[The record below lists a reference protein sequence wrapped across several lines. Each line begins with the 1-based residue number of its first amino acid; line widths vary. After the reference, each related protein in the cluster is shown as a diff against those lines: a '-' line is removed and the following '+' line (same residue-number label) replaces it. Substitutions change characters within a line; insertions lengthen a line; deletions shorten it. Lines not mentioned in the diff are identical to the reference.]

1 MIPYAAFPL
10 KILHLS
16 RAQSIYNPEIKQL
29 LMINL
34 EKELTLSEF
43 QQVVFQRIRVEL
55 GAKARDRIIQSHQ
68 FLEKFSRNKI
78 IYGVNTGFGPMAQYR
93 VAEEDSVNLQL
104 NLIRSHATGAG
115 AILSEVDVRA
125 LMLARLNT
133 LSLGKSGIDISV
145 AEVLIQLINLE
156 ITPLIFEHG
165 GVGAS
170 GDLVQL
176 AHLALVLIGEG
187 EVFYEGKRRNTEEIF
202 REKNIQPA
210 KITIRE
216 GLAIMNGTSAM
227 TGLGLVNIVY
237 AKQLLDWSVFCSSV
251 INEIVEAY
259 DDHLSDELNRAKLH
273 KGQQQIAELMR
284 NHLKDSGLTRSRKEE
299 LYNTDHAKTELFK
312 EKVQE
317 YYSLRCVPQVLGPVM
332 DTLSHSTKIL
342 LEEVNSANDNP
353 IIDVKTEQVY
363 HGGNFHGDYI
373 SLEMD
378 KLRLVMTKT
387 SMLAERQINY
397 LLNPKL
403 NEILPAFVN
412 ASKLGLNFGMQG
424 AQFPAVSTT
433 AENQMLSNSMYIHSI
448 PNNNDNQDIVSMGAN
463 SAMMTRKVINNCYEV
478 LATEMA
484 TILQALYILQY
495 DDRLSS
501 ATNLKIKDLKEIFP
515 KITEDRVL
523 YKDIQNLKVYLKTH
537 QAYD

>member
-1 MIPYAAFPL
+1 
-10 KILHLS
+10 
-16 RAQSIYNPEIKQL
+16 
-29 LMINL
+29 MINL

-43 QQVVFQRIRVEL
+43 QQVVFQRTRVEL
-55 GAKARDRIIQSHQ
+55 GVEARDRIIQSHQ

-93 VAEEDSVNLQL
+93 VAEEDSINLQL

-187 EVFYEGKRRNTEEIF
+187 EVFYEGKRRDTEEVF
-202 REKNIQPA
+202 RQKNIRPA

-227 TGLGLVNIVY
+227 TGLGLVNIVH
-237 AKQLLDWSVFCSSV
+237 AKRLLDWSVFCSSV
-251 INEIVEAY
+251 INEIVKAY
-259 DDHLSDELNRAKLH
+259 DDHLAEELNRAKLH

-299 LYNTDHAKTELFK
+299 LYNTDHANTEMFK

-332 DTLSHSTKIL
+332 DTLSQTTKIL

-403 NEILPAFVN
+403 NDILPAFVN

-433 AENQMLSNSMYIHSI
+433 AENQMLSNSMYVHSI

-463 SAMMTRKVINNCYEV
+463 SAMMTRKVIDNCYEV

-495 DDRLSS
+495 DNRLSS
-501 ATNLKIKDLKEIFP
+501 ATTLKIKDLKKIFP
-515 KITEDRVL
+515 QIKEDRVL
-523 YKDIQNLKVYLKTH
+523 YKDIQNLKIYLKTH